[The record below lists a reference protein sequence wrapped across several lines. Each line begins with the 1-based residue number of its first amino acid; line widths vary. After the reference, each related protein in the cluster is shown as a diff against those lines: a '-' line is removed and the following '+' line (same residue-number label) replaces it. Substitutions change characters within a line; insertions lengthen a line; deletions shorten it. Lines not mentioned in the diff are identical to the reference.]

1 MLCVPV
7 GFSAGVDG
15 FGRRPGELENGMN
28 WTDERVEQL
37 RKLWADGLSASQI
50 AAQMGGVT
58 RNAVIGKVHRLKLSS
73 RGKSTSS
80 QPRTKKVAHATSTA
94 QPRQTSAPRSTGGSA
109 GRGGGG
115 VTHAIG
121 ATALKS
127 EYRANAISAQV
138 LEFAPSLVAPESK
151 RLMLVEL
158 SERTCKWPIG
168 DPMAAEFN
176 FCGNDSGDS
185 GPYCQYHAK
194 LAYQPAS
201 ERRRIR

>member
-1 MLCVPV
+1 
-7 GFSAGVDG
+7 
-15 FGRRPGELENGMN
+15 MN

-80 QPRTKKVAHATSTA
+80 QPRAKKVSHASPS
-94 QPRQTSAPRSTGGSA
+94 QPRQSSAPRSTSGGS

-115 VTHAIG
+115 GTHSIG

-127 EYRANAISAQV
+127 EYRTNAISAQV
-138 LEFAPSLVAPESK
+138 LEFVPALVAPESK
-151 RLMLVEL
+151 KLMLVEL
-158 SERTCKWPIG
+158 SEHTCKWPIG
-168 DPMAAEFN
+168 DPMAVDFN
-176 FCGNDSGDS
+176 FCGHEAGES

-201 ERRRIR
+201 ERRRLR

>member
-1 MLCVPV
+1 
-7 GFSAGVDG
+7 
-15 FGRRPGELENGMN
+15 
-28 WTDERVEQL
+28 
-37 RKLWADGLSASQI
+37 
-50 AAQMGGVT
+50 MGGVT

-80 QPRTKKVAHATSTA
+80 QPRAKKVAHSTA
-94 QPRQTSAPRSTGGSA
+94 SQPRQSSAPRSSGGGSS
-109 GRGGGG
+109 RGSGG
-115 VTHAIG
+115 TMSIG

-127 EYRANAISAQV
+127 EYRTNAVSAQV
-138 LEFAPSLVAPESK
+138 LEFVPTLVQPESK
-151 RLMLVEL
+151 KLMLVEL

-168 DPMAAEFN
+168 DPMSVEFN